1 LLTDLNFLK
10 YENIMEAKTLGFCW
24 KRQGLPHWK
33 SKRIHLCIEFF
44 VGLALLSLLF
54 LQKLFF
60 LFFLLGFLTQ
70 HASVKKKAQEE
81 KMKKKL
87 LTLALVMVLGVG
99 LLGCSSPAADSKK
112 EENASKTETQTQQQ
126 VAEFIITLEGIDGK
140 TELTQADLAALPLV
154 EKTIK
159 MTKKDGSET
168 GGFFKGYAL
177 KDVAEQ
183 LGVTGFTS
191 ITMEASDGYSKPYD
205 KATVEAEDSLLTVS
219 LDGEELLSVVA
230 GSLGSSAWVQNIS
243 KMSVVK

>member
-1 LLTDLNFLK
+1 LHRIFC
-10 YENIMEAKTLGFCW
+10 GFSFAE
-24 KRQGLPHWK
+24 P
-33 SKRIHLCIEFF
+33 S
-44 VGLALLSLLF
+44 F

-112 EENASKTETQTQQQ
+112 EENASKTESQEQ
-126 VAEFIITLEGIDGK
+126 VAEFSITLEGVDGK
-140 TELTQADLAALPLV
+140 TQLTQADLAALPLV

-168 GGFFKGYAL
+168 GGIFKGYAL
-177 KDVAEQ
+177 KDVAEK
-183 LGVTGFTS
+183 LGVTDFTS
-191 ITMEASDGYSKPYD
+191 ITMEASDGYFKPYD
-205 KATVEAEDSLLTVS
+205 QATVEAEDSLLTIS
-219 LDGEELLSVVA
+219 LDGEELVSVVA